1 MTPPVQRRHV
11 ETARHRTSYLEP
23 GPDDGPLIVFLHG
36 WPELSVVWRPQL
48 EHLAAAGWH
57 AVAPDMRGYGASSI
71 PQQVSAYTVAELT
84 ADMVELHD
92 ALGAAPAVWVGHDWG
107 APVVWTMASHHPER
121 CRAVAGLS
129 VPYLARGF
137 ALPTLLPLVDR
148 TLYPEQAY
156 PAGQWDYVLNHRE
169 SFSRTVQ
176 DFEADVTGTL
186 SLLYQPSDPAAVGRP
201 SAFAGVRERGGWFGE
216 ARRPPAT
223 DRDTVIL
230 PSEDLDAMVAAFT
243 AGGFSGPDAWYLN
256 DDANLAHA
264 ARARDFGRLSLPVLF
279 VHATGDTVCDTLG
292 TALAEPMR
300 QDCSALTEVSVEA
313 GHELMLEAP
322 GPVNDAITAWL
333 AAAVPA

>member
-1 MTPPVQRRHV
+1 MRRRHV
-11 ETARHRTSYLEP
+11 ETLRQRTGYLEA

-36 WPELSVVWRPQL
+36 WPELSVVWRSQL

-57 AVAPDMRGYGASSI
+57 AVAPDMRGHGASSI
-71 PQQVSAYTVAELT
+71 PDHASACTVAELT

-107 APVVWTMASHHPER
+107 APVAWTMASHHPER

-148 TLYPEQAY
+148 TLYPERAY

-169 SFSRTVQ
+169 NFSRTVH
-176 DFEADVTGTL
+176 DFEADVAGTL
-186 SLLYQPSDPAAVGRP
+186 SLLYQPSAPAATATP
-201 SAFAGVRERGGWFGE
+201 SSFADVRERGGWFGD
-216 ARRPPAT
+216 AHRPPAT
-223 DRDTVIL
+223 DHEAVVL
-230 PSEDLDAMVAAFT
+230 PPDDLDAMVAAFT
-243 AGGFSGPDAWYLN
+243 AGGSSGPDAWYL
-256 DDANLAHA
+256 DDEANLDHA

-292 TALAEPMR
+292 TELAQPMR
-300 QDCSALTEVSVEA
+300 QDCSALTEVSVDA

-322 GPVNDAITAWL
+322 GPVNDAITTWL